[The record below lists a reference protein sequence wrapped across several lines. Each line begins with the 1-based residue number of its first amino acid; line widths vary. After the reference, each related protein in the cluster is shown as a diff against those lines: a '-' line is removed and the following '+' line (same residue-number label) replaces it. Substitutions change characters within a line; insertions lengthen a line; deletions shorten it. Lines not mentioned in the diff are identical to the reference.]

1 MIDIWPCPF
10 FLYLI
15 YMTWLIIIICSFR
28 LIFKCEI
35 SFPISYNLEN
45 NRKNNDDIT
54 HQKHWLGWNYAPTLC
69 LYTEDNGQ
77 QKKDAYK

>member
-1 MIDIWPCPF
+1 MISNDRYMTVSF
-10 FLYLI
+10 FWYLI
-15 YMTWLIIIICSFR
+15 YMIRLIIIIHLFR

-54 HQKHWLGWNYAPTLC
+54 QSAQKSTSALKIKLW
-69 LYTEDNGQ
+69 
-77 QKKDAYK
+77 

>member
-1 MIDIWPCPF
+1 MISNDRYMTVSFF

-54 HQKHWLGWNYAPTLC
+54 QSAQNSTSALKIKLW
-69 LYTEDNGQ
+69 
-77 QKKDAYK
+77 